1 MSRVRAFFLEEAA
14 ECLDI
19 LRKAGGGPPD
29 HGKLLAAARRLRGH
43 ARLARYGRLADAAE
57 RLEDTL
63 KRLVRG
69 EVTWTEGTGRDVANA
84 IRELERSV
92 HSVRE
97 GSLEPDIGGD
107 MTTDRQLPASTEE
120 VPIEDMEYSG
130 VDALHRALELRTALE
145 DGIVS
150 GAPVG
155 PVLDELFDLIR
166 LAIE

>member
-1 MSRVRAFFLEEAA
+1 
-14 ECLDI
+14 
-19 LRKAGGGPPD
+19 
-29 HGKLLAAARRLRGH
+29 
-43 ARLARYGRLADAAE
+43 
-57 RLEDTL
+57 
-63 KRLVRG
+63 
-69 EVTWTEGTGRDVANA
+69 
-84 IRELERSV
+84 
-92 HSVRE
+92 VRE